1 MLKPVEWVGDSRKIV
16 RAFAAAARVQLGREL
31 FRVQAGED
39 PLDWKPMQ
47 VIGSGACEIRVR
59 AGGQYRLIYVA
70 KFAEAIYVL
79 HAFVKKSQTTRLQ
92 DIRTARDRY
101 RALIE
106 KRSAK

>member
-16 RAFAAAARVQLGREL
+16 RAFAAAARIQLGREL
-31 FRVQAGED
+31 FRVQAG
-39 PLDWKPMQ
+39 PLDWKSMQ

-59 AGGQYRLIYVA
+59 AGGQYRLIYVV

-101 RALIE
+101 RAMIE